1 MKETPKTHPTWI
13 CWECG
18 MICRKITGYDPA
30 GVTTMN
36 IGKCD
41 ICDKENAG
49 VVHARNYGYPVLKK
63 NKSK

>member
-1 MKETPKTHPTWI
+1 MKETPKTHPAWI

-18 MICRKITGYDPA
+18 LTIKPISSRDG
-30 GVTTMN
+30 GSVTMN

-41 ICDKENAG
+41 ICGKENVG

-63 NKSK
+63 NKNK